1 LTKQKKEKRR
11 IRRKEIKIK
20 KRIEKIRRKNLWK

>member
-1 LTKQKKEKRR
+1 LTKRKKEKRR
-11 IRRKEIKIK
+11 TRRKEIKIK

>member
-11 IRRKEIKIK
+11 IRRKEIKIE